1 MPAKLYP
8 GFLSEDDIVATTG
21 EQVLENIE
29 EIEVL
34 FSNCVEIASLE
45 RCRSLRKLAMIDNG
59 LQRISNLKPVGMTL
73 TSLCLCDQML
83 TRMENLDLPVLTE
96 LMLHRNKL
104 TEISGLDRC
113 PRLRKLWLFQN
124 KITSLSGLQAV
135 PELEECWVQ
144 ANRVTSLAGIEHCRA
159 LVDLGLAGNPV
170 ADFVELKRLEDLP
183 DLHSLSLSDI
193 HFGQVCRRPFSAAS
207 RTCTTRF
214 LTARILCVRSAP
226 WPPRTGTASSCCVS
240 CARSRPW
247 TAWRSTKTTSRPP
260 PTPTPSR

>member
-1 MPAKLYP
+1 
-8 GFLSEDDIVATTG
+8 
-21 EQVLENIE
+21 
-29 EIEVL
+29 
-34 FSNCVEIASLE
+34 
-45 RCRSLRKLAMIDNG
+45 MIDNG

-193 HFGQVCRRPFSAAS
+193 HFGQVSSSPF
-207 RTCTTRF
+207 F
-214 LTARILCVRSAP
+214 ILSLLN
-226 WPPRTGTASSCCVS
+226 
-240 CARSRPW
+240 
-247 TAWRSTKTTSRPP
+247 
-260 PTPTPSR
+260 